1 MIEIKIF
8 FLSLLADV
16 TGIEEIIMSFDD
28 NSTIKD
34 VLKELN
40 LKFGKDFENIVMN
53 TPDLLSKYV
62 LIGKNGKDIRSFEGL
77 ITTIQEGD
85 EVFLLPAIAGG

>member
-1 MIEIKIF
+1 M
-8 FLSLLADV
+8 ADI
-16 TGIEEIIMSFDD
+16 TGIEEVIMSFEN

-40 LKFGKDFENIVMN
+40 LKFGKDFENSVMKA
-53 TPDLLSKYV
+53 PDLLSKYI

-77 ITTIQEGD
+77 ITTVQEGD

>member
-1 MIEIKIF
+1 
-8 FLSLLADV
+8 LADI

-40 LKFGKDFENIVMN
+40 LKFGKDFENTVMN
-53 TPDLLSKYV
+53 TPDLLNKYI

-77 ITTIQEGD
+77 ITTVQEGD

>member
-8 FLSLLADV
+8 FLSLLADI

-40 LKFGKDFENIVMN
+40 LKFGKDFENIVMI

-77 ITTIQEGD
+77 ITTVQEGD

>member
-1 MIEIKIF
+1 M
-8 FLSLLADV
+8 ADI
-16 TGIEEIIMSFDD
+16 TGIEESIMSFED

-40 LKFGKDFENIVMN
+40 LKFGKDFENVVMS
-53 TPDLLSKYV
+53 TPDLLSKYI

-77 ITTIQEGD
+77 ITTVQEGD

>member
-8 FLSLLADV
+8 FLSLLADI
-16 TGIEEIIMSFDD
+16 TGIEESIMSFED

-40 LKFGKDFENIVMN
+40 LKFGKDFENVVMS

-77 ITTIQEGD
+77 ITIVQEGD

>member
-1 MIEIKIF
+1 M
-8 FLSLLADV
+8 ADI

-40 LKFGKDFENIVMN
+40 LKFGKDFENTVMN
-53 TPDLLSKYV
+53 TPDLLNKYI

-77 ITTIQEGD
+77 ITTVQEGD

>member
-8 FLSLLADV
+8 FLSLLADI

-40 LKFGKDFENIVMN
+40 LKFGKDFENTVMN
-53 TPDLLSKYV
+53 TPDLLNKYI

-77 ITTIQEGD
+77 ITTVQEGD

>member
-1 MIEIKIF
+1 
-8 FLSLLADV
+8 LADI
-16 TGIEEIIMSFDD
+16 TGIEEIKMSFDD

-40 LKFGKDFENIVMN
+40 LKFGKDFEKIVMN

-77 ITTIQEGD
+77 ITTVQEGD